1 MRKISYVDIDGDSDK
16 DIFIDIRESENFS
29 NSGIVFIEN
38 KGTLAQP
45 LFEPIGSLATLE
57 PFGLSY
63 GRGFTETFFE
73 DIDADG
79 DFDALVATD
88 NNQIDYYY
96 FENIGTSTVPD
107 FREYQ
112 DTTLD
117 LANPFG
123 LNRVVEWTGADR
135 RDIAFTDI
143 DNDGDLDAFV
153 GGESRYLLFEQNG
166 LKVDITN
173 QGLSSPVSNT
183 SIEIGIN
190 IESVNDAPINTYRKI
205 LNIRQNSETNLLSDI
220 SVSDVDGNL
229 ESVQLTVLH
238 GSLTTEI

>member
-1 MRKISYVDIDGDSDK
+1 M
-16 DIFIDIRESENFS
+16 
-29 NSGIVFIEN
+29 
-38 KGTLAQP
+38 
-45 LFEPIGSLATLE
+45 
-57 PFGLSY
+57 SY

-173 QGLSSPVSNT
+173 QDYHLQSRTRPSRL
-183 SIEIGIN
+183 
-190 IESVNDAPINTYRKI
+190 ESTLNQLMMLQLIHTEKYSTYDRTAKPIYSAT
-205 LNIRQNSETNLLSDI
+205 
-220 SVSDVDGNL
+220 SVSQMSMV
-229 ESVQLTVLH
+229 
-238 GSLTTEI
+238 I